1 LHTLKNSNYA
11 VVSWV
16 DKGYFLEMSY
26 IVGKFKSSYLFQAI
40 YISPKEISRGSSLSK
55 ELNA

>member
-1 LHTLKNSNYA
+1 M
-11 VVSWV
+11 
-16 DKGYFLEMSY
+16 GY